1 MRRGSGKRHRAGP
14 YIRTPDAQMTGLSR
28 MRSPVAV
35 IAAGLLV
42 AYASG
47 PSPRADRPAQ
57 ARSTTPAIQTVP
69 DPWPDATVLD
79 ERRRSAET
87 RPLFASAEPLPITIA
102 ADFRAVQRDR
112 NPKSE
117 KTFPA
122 TITVP
127 NEDGTIATIPI
138 QIRTRGHSRRLRQTC
153 DFAPLRL
160 EFIKEQ
166 ARKTVFEGHG
176 PLKLGT
182 HCKANNSRFEQY
194 VLREYTVYRLYNL
207 LTPFSFRARLVRV
220 TYVDTAKKKKK
231 TVDVRYAMFI
241 EDDDDVARRMSGR
254 ISDRRGLL
262 FRNVHADT
270 VQLMTLFEYMIGNTD
285 MSMKLQH
292 NVRIVETPA
301 NVFYPVPY
309 DFDYSGLVDTSYAV
323 ADTKLFGIQTV
334 RERLYRGPCKTAA
347 ELEPFFARFRA
358 AKADIMA
365 LYTALADM
373 TPSYRKDAQKY
384 LDAFYSTIDQRG
396 AAKAAFIDRC
406 DNRQGM

>member
-1 MRRGSGKRHRAGP
+1 
-14 YIRTPDAQMTGLSR
+14 

-42 AYASG
+42 AYASVA
-47 PSPRADRPAQ
+47 PRADRPAQ
-57 ARSTTPAIQTVP
+57 TRSTIPAIQTVP

-112 NPKSE
+112 DPKSE

-122 TITVP
+122 TVTVP

-182 HCKANNSRFEQY
+182 HCRSNSLFEQY

-207 LTPFSFRARLVRV
+207 LTQFSFRARLARV
-220 TYVDTAKKKKK
+220 TYVDTVKNK
-231 TVDVRYAMFI
+231 TLDTRYAMFV

-254 ISDRRGLL
+254 ISDRLGLL
-262 FRNVHADT
+262 FRNVDADT
-270 VQLMTLFEYMIGNTD
+270 ILLMTLFEYLIGNTD

-309 DFDYSGLVDTSYAV
+309 DFDYSGLVDTSYAA
-323 ADTKLFGIQTV
+323 ADTKLFGI
-334 RERLYRGPCKTAA
+334 RDRPGPFVSWT
-347 ELEPFFARFRA
+347 LQDR
-358 AKADIMA
+358 
-365 LYTALADM
+365 
-373 TPSYRKDAQKY
+373 
-384 LDAFYSTIDQRG
+384 RG
-396 AAKAAFIDRC
+396 ARTLLRQVPR
-406 DNRQGM
+406 RQG

>member
-1 MRRGSGKRHRAGP
+1 MH
-14 YIRTPDAQMTGLSR
+14 GLSR

-42 AYASG
+42 ACASG
-47 PSPRADRPAQ
+47 ASPHADPPAQ
-57 ARSTTPAIQTVP
+57 TRSTIPAIQTVP

-79 ERRRSAET
+79 ERRSSAEN

-102 ADFRAVQRDR
+102 ADFGAIQRDR
-112 NPKSE
+112 DPKSE

-122 TITVP
+122 TVTAA

-160 EFIKEQ
+160 EFVKEQ

-182 HCKANNSRFEQY
+182 HCKTNTRLFEQY

-207 LTPFSFRARLVRV
+207 LTPFSFRARLVRA
-220 TYVDTAKKKKK
+220 TYVDTAKNK
-231 TVDVRYAMFI
+231 TVDARYAMFI

-309 DFDYSGLVDTSYAV
+309 DFDYSGLVDTAYAV
-323 ADTKLFGIQTV
+323 TDTKLFGIQTV

-365 LYTALADM
+365 LYTTLADM

-384 LDAFYSTIDQRG
+384 LDAFYSTIDRRG
-396 AAKAAFIDRC
+396 AVKAAFIDRC

>member
-1 MRRGSGKRHRAGP
+1 
-14 YIRTPDAQMTGLSR
+14 MTGLSG

-35 IAAGLLV
+35 IAAALLV
-42 AYASG
+42 AYASVA
-47 PSPRADRPAQ
+47 SPGADRSALPTRA
-57 ARSTTPAIQTVP
+57 TPATQTISE
-69 DPWPDATVLD
+69 PWPSATILD

-87 RPLFASAEPLPITIA
+87 RPLFTGTEPLAITIA

-112 NPKSE
+112 DPKSE
-117 KTFPA
+117 KLFPA

-127 NEDGTIATIPI
+127 GETGTAATMPI

-160 EFIKEQ
+160 EFVKEQ

-182 HCKANNSRFEQY
+182 HCRSNSQFEQY

-207 LTPFSFRARLVRV
+207 LTPYSFRARLARV
-220 TYVDTAKKKKK
+220 TYVDSVQSK
-231 TVDVRYAMFI
+231 TLNTHYAMFI

-254 ISDRRGLL
+254 ISDRTGLL

-270 VQLMTLFEYMIGNTD
+270 ILLMTLFEYMIGNTD
-285 MSMKLQH
+285 MSMKVQH
-292 NVRIVETPA
+292 NVRIVETPE

-309 DFDYSGLVDTSYAV
+309 DFDYSGLVDTSYAA
-323 ADTKLFGIQTV
+323 ADTKQLGIESV
-334 RERLYRGPCKTAA
+334 RDRLYRGPCKTAA

-358 AKADIMA
+358 ARPDITA
-365 LYTALADM
+365 LYSALPDM
-373 TPSYRKDAQKY
+373 TPSYRKNALKY
-384 LDAFYSTIDQRG
+384 LDGFYRTIDRRG
-396 AAKAAFIDRC
+396 AVKAAFIDRC